1 MESPASPES
10 DINLTVVNGA
20 ARIRVARALREESP
34 SVEALRRSIGHGRQ
48 ASNVQTSW
56 VPGSPLSLP
65 SLHPMTLRSHTRSTQ
80 ASTASPSSNSS
91 MEHAQ
96 SLASTGSLGSASHA
110 LALPT
115 TPESYRSIS
124 VSESGSPNTT
134 AAQRL
139 PVTLASTPS
148 RGRFRAWDLK
158 TPPRFAI
165 WEDAPENQSQ
175 IFPSGHVY
183 NDTRSD
189 DKENVY
195 ATVSDYDSDHDQEPQ
210 RAHASEV
217 QWQAGPVDV
226 FGLPIDSF
234 LGRNMAQF
242 SLDSDISSAMS
253 MQPSIVETDARPTMQ
268 PIFSDEEDTEI
279 EWNEVLPSAEFGEM
293 SRLNESVE
301 RGIIQRWNYDRHI
314 PMRDTNVQGQRSNFL
329 EARRITHFQ
338 RHQNR
343 RRRFVE
349 RDL

>member
-1 MESPASPES
+1 
-10 DINLTVVNGA
+10 
-20 ARIRVARALREESP
+20 
-34 SVEALRRSIGHGRQ
+34 
-48 ASNVQTSW
+48 
-56 VPGSPLSLP
+56 
-65 SLHPMTLRSHTRSTQ
+65 MTLRSHTRSTQ
-80 ASTASPSSNSS
+80 ASTASPSSNSD

-96 SLASTGSLGSASHA
+96 SLASTGSLGCKSEKFVHQLIGMWDIVYKLTHVSDTAASHA

-115 TPESYRSIS
+115 TPESYRSVS

-189 DKENVY
+189 DKENIY
-195 ATVSDYDSDHDQEPQ
+195 ATVSDYDSDHDPEPQ

>member
-1 MESPASPES
+1 
-10 DINLTVVNGA
+10 
-20 ARIRVARALREESP
+20 
-34 SVEALRRSIGHGRQ
+34 
-48 ASNVQTSW
+48 
-56 VPGSPLSLP
+56 
-65 SLHPMTLRSHTRSTQ
+65 MTLRSHTRSTQ

-91 MEHAQ
+91 MDHAQ
-96 SLASTGSLGSASHA
+96 SLASTRSLGCKSEKFVHQLIGMWDIVYKLTHVSDTATSHA

-115 TPESYRSIS
+115 TPESYRSVS

-210 RAHASEV
+210 RAPVSEV